1 MIKET
6 TFGECVPGSSYAERE
21 GAYGI
26 AFLND
31 CVLIEKARLGY
42 FLPGG
47 GLEEGETPEVALKR
61 ECKEETGYEIVSC
74 TKIGIGTEY
83 REGLKKIGHFYIIEL
98 GRKGEPSYDDGHVFP
113 VVWMSHVE
121 ALEGIHLASQKWA
134 LQEAINSLSI
144 T

>member
-6 TFGECVPGSSYAERE
+6 TFGECVPGSSYTERE

-26 AFLND
+26 AVLND
-31 CVLIEKARLGY
+31 SVLIEKARLGY

-61 ECKEETGYEIVSC
+61 ECREETGYEIVSY

-83 REGLKKIGHFYIIEL
+83 REGLKKIGHFYIIQL
-98 GRKGEPSYDDGHVFP
+98 GEKGEPSYDDGHIFP
-113 VVWMSHVE
+113 VEWTPYVE
-121 ALEGIHLASQKWA
+121 ALEGMHLASQKWA
-134 LQEAINSLSI
+134 LQETMDLLR
-144 T
+144 TT